1 MTALSAWP
9 PFPGPDRPTTLDTDT
24 QAFFDHLGGTF
35 TTEVNAL
42 ADYLANAARPAYSV
56 MAVFDGSATSDADP
70 GAGKWRLNNATQNA
84 ATVVYADLAD
94 ANGADMT
101 AIIEAIDDSTSSTK
115 GWLRFSVNGDRTK
128 WLLARVTGAITTATG
143 YRKIPITVIA
153 SSAASPMTNADE
165 ITVAFTPN
173 GDKGDAGPTGSNGPW
188 TQIGSTQTISGTPS
202 SVTFSSIP
210 ASYADLMLDADS
222 LSYSTTS
229 ELRISLS
236 PDGSAFSTPFN
247 LSSLTGTINALVRVT
262 GYRLNRA
269 MIEAELLVG
278 SIANNSVLD
287 SAAPTGARQF
297 ARCDGGISAIRLSTV
312 SGTFTAGTLKLYGR

>member
-1 MTALSAWP
+1 MPALSTWP

-56 MAVFDGSATSDADP
+56 MATFDGSATSDADP

-173 GDKGDAGPTGSNGPW
+173 GDKGDGAIWSTFASPTLTGSSI
-188 TQIGSTQTISGTPS
+188 TLQA
-202 SVTFSSIP
+202 SIP
-210 ASYADLMLDADS
+210 ANSNDLKFDFDAVT
-222 LSYSTTS
+222 STGGSSAPT
-229 ELRISLS
+229 ISLS
-236 PDGSAFSTPFN
+236 ADGSSFSTAIQLTN
-247 LSSLTGTINALVRVT
+247 ANVLRATGTVNIRHHRANIMVVESALVDATLTSPAGQTASPIFIPHKISGGAIAVRFAWT
-262 GYRLNRA
+262 GGDTFA
-269 MIEAELLVG
+269 G
-278 SIANNSVLD
+278 G
-287 SAAPTGARQF
+287 GA
-297 ARCDGGISAIRLSTV
+297 L
-312 SGTFTAGTLKLYGR
+312 TAQSR